1 MLIRNSKSWV
11 SHSLRRSAVLSL
23 LILSVAFAARMLL
36 HPYVEPYAPY
46 HAFIVACLC
55 IAYFFGYKLALCGV
69 MISAMVGSYFF
80 VRPYYQFGPLSAT
93 DLTQFITF
101 SSVTL
106 IAIFAIE
113 RLQRTAYA
121 RTLVVKIMESRHK
134 ISLQREN
141 DRLYFAKQ
149 QNQSWAILEGIL
161 TNFEEVLLLKF
172 GSANVRIEPLFLELA
187 HSPKHLLASDEWLK
201 LLNPDDAA
209 QMQAALDAD
218 LVRSTQNLSL
228 RFSHDPRQTAHAVT
242 VETNRFMNQSL
253 KVVRLRKKAV
263 DV

>member
-11 SHSLRRSAVLSL
+11 NHSLKRSAVLSL
-23 LILSVAFAARMLL
+23 LVLSVAFATRMLL
-36 HPYVEPYAPY
+36 HPYIEPYAPY
-46 HAFIVACLC
+46 HGFIVACLC

-106 IAIFAIE
+106 VAIFAIE
-113 RLQRTAYA
+113 RLQRTAYS
-121 RTLVVKIMESRHK
+121 RTMVVKIMESRHK
-134 ISLQREN
+134 ISLMREN

-149 QNQSWAILEGIL
+149 QNQSWAILESIL
-161 TNFEEVLLLKF
+161 TNFEEVMLLKF
-172 GSANVRIEPLFLELA
+172 GSANLRVEPLFLELA
-187 HSPKHLLASDEWLK
+187 HSPKHLLTSDEWLT
-201 LLNPDDAA
+201 LLHPDDAA
-209 QMQAALDAD
+209 QLQAALHAD
-218 LVRSTQNLSL
+218 LATKPQHLSL
-228 RFSHDPRQTAHAVT
+228 RFSHDPQQTAHAVT

-253 KVVRLRKKAV
+253 KVVRLRKKVV